1 MEKGKENVR
10 LTSGKRKYNIIPKIM
25 CLAAAFVLWLYVM
38 QIDSVDTESTFTGV
52 RVYLENTSEIES
64 RNGLFVYSGD
74 GTLVNVTVTGRK
86 SVINS
91 YTSDD
96 IRVEADLS
104 GVTAAGIYDIK
115 LSARLPN
122 GLTLSGMSA
131 DTIPVYVDERDK
143 KTLEVKAKL
152 VSGTV
157 AEGYELGELS
167 PKYDNITVTG
177 PKVALND
184 IDYAQIKLALGS
196 IESSVTSVGQIE
208 LVSTSGESIDA
219 RCLQLSRTEMEVK
232 VPLYTYKE
240 VSLTAVSKYGYLTKE
255 NSVITVSPPKVTLK
269 GDPTVLASIDSLT
282 VATVDEKQLLGD
294 STLTVDI
301 VPPDGVT
308 VADGTERAAVK
319 IEHSGTVTKT
329 YTVDTDKENFV
340 VVGAEG
346 IKYEIRTK
354 SVNVTLRGALD
365 DLLEIDSSDI
375 TATLDLSEAAAG
387 VTGTITQILKISVD
401 VEGVYE
407 IGEYT
412 VQVNID
418 R

>member
-1 MEKGKENVR
+1 
-10 LTSGKRKYNIIPKIM
+10 M
-25 CLAAAFVLWLYVM
+25 C
-38 QIDSVDTESTFTGV
+38 IRDS
-52 RVYLENTSEIES
+52 
-64 RNGLFVYSGD
+64 
-74 GTLVNVTVTGRK
+74 
-86 SVINS
+86 
-91 YTSDD
+91 
-96 IRVEADLS
+96 
-104 GVTAAGIYDIK
+104 
-115 LSARLPN
+115 
-122 GLTLSGMSA
+122 
-131 DTIPVYVDERDK
+131 
-143 KTLEVKAKL
+143 
-152 VSGTV
+152 
-157 AEGYELGELS
+157 
-167 PKYDNITVTG
+167 
-177 PKVALND
+177 ND

-219 RCLQLSRTEMEVK
+219 RYLQLSRTEMEVK

>member
-1 MEKGKENVR
+1 M
-10 LTSGKRKYNIIPKIM
+10 
-25 CLAAAFVLWLYVM
+25 
-38 QIDSVDTESTFTGV
+38 
-52 RVYLENTSEIES
+52 
-64 RNGLFVYSGD
+64 
-74 GTLVNVTVTGRK
+74 
-86 SVINS
+86 
-91 YTSDD
+91 
-96 IRVEADLS
+96 EADLS

-167 PKYDNITVTG
+167 PKYDTITVTG

-184 IDYAQIKLALGS
+184 IDYAQI
-196 IESSVTSVGQIE
+196 E

-219 RCLQLSRTEMEVK
+219 RYLQLSRTEMEVK

-294 STLTVDI
+294 STLTADI
-301 VPPDGVT
+301 DPPDGVT

>member
-96 IRVEADLS
+96 IRVKADLS

-219 RCLQLSRTEMEVK
+219 RYLQLSRTEMEVK

-294 STLTVDI
+294 STL
-301 VPPDGVT
+301 
-308 VADGTERAAVK
+308 
-319 IEHSGTVTKT
+319 
-329 YTVDTDKENFV
+329 
-340 VVGAEG
+340 
-346 IKYEIRTK
+346 
-354 SVNVTLRGALD
+354 
-365 DLLEIDSSDI
+365 
-375 TATLDLSEAAAG
+375 
-387 VTGTITQILKISVD
+387 
-401 VEGVYE
+401 
-407 IGEYT
+407 
-412 VQVNID
+412 
-418 R
+418 

>member
-1 MEKGKENVR
+1 MVNVGRKTGIDAEYALGRANEKFLSLIHIFASEIFSFVGNRERTEEILHSVYDVSAEKASLCTEVSLAEKR
-10 LTSGKRKYNIIPKIM
+10 LIPSPEKSRKACSIYIAVSYTHLDVYKRQ
-25 CLAAAFVLWLYVM
+25 M

-167 PKYDNITVTG
+167 PKYDTI
-177 PKVALND
+177 
-184 IDYAQIKLALGS
+184 
-196 IESSVTSVGQIE
+196 
-208 LVSTSGESIDA
+208 
-219 RCLQLSRTEMEVK
+219 
-232 VPLYTYKE
+232 
-240 VSLTAVSKYGYLTKE
+240 TAVSYTHLKYAPSICLSLSLSKVKKPCLT
-255 NSVITVSPPKVTLK
+255 
-269 GDPTVLASIDSLT
+269 ASSNTAPRI
-282 VATVDEKQLLGD
+282 A
-294 STLTVDI
+294 
-301 VPPDGVT
+301 
-308 VADGTERAAVK
+308 
-319 IEHSGTVTKT
+319 KT
-329 YTVDTDKENFV
+329 F
-340 VVGAEG
+340 AQ
-346 IKYEIRTK
+346 
-354 SVNVTLRGALD
+354 A
-365 DLLEIDSSDI
+365 
-375 TATLDLSEAAAG
+375 
-387 VTGTITQILKISVD
+387 
-401 VEGVYE
+401 
-407 IGEYT
+407 
-412 VQVNID
+412 
-418 R
+418 

>member
-143 KTLEVKAKL
+143 KTLEVESKACKRN
-152 VSGTV
+152 GCRR
-157 AEGYELGELS
+157 
-167 PKYDNITVTG
+167 I
-177 PKVALND
+177 
-184 IDYAQIKLALGS
+184 
-196 IESSVTSVGQIE
+196 
-208 LVSTSGESIDA
+208 
-219 RCLQLSRTEMEVK
+219 
-232 VPLYTYKE
+232 
-240 VSLTAVSKYGYLTKE
+240 
-255 NSVITVSPPKVTLK
+255 
-269 GDPTVLASIDSLT
+269 
-282 VATVDEKQLLGD
+282 
-294 STLTVDI
+294 
-301 VPPDGVT
+301 
-308 VADGTERAAVK
+308 
-319 IEHSGTVTKT
+319 
-329 YTVDTDKENFV
+329 
-340 VVGAEG
+340 
-346 IKYEIRTK
+346 
-354 SVNVTLRGALD
+354 
-365 DLLEIDSSDI
+365 
-375 TATLDLSEAAAG
+375 
-387 VTGTITQILKISVD
+387 
-401 VEGVYE
+401 
-407 IGEYT
+407 
-412 VQVNID
+412 
-418 R
+418 